1 MKHSHANDKN
11 RGANAHTQILNTPT
25 AAHSGR
31 THTDN
36 NKVGGKER
44 FLDELQPEGEQVRLD
59 DLYCV
64 NVIIKLKVTTEIKMV
79 KGLAVTSTARCR
91 RRCQARS
98 VVARDGV

>member
-25 AAHSGR
+25 AVHNGR

-44 FLDELQPEGEQVRLD
+44 FLDELQPEGELVRFVL
-59 DLYCV
+59 
-64 NVIIKLKVTTEIKMV
+64 
-79 KGLAVTSTARCR
+79 R
-91 RRCQARS
+91 
-98 VVARDGV
+98 